1 MTGRWRLSGRSS
13 RVDASWR
20 IHAFEYEKEW
30 SRVTL
35 ELESRVNT
43 TRGASSRPLSVTPVA
58 MVKFLKVR
66 NESNARD
73 RVDAPRVGVGV
84 GVGVGRERGRRPRPI
99 GAVADR
105 RPSTLAR
112 DRGANGGA
120 RGARE
125 ARTNSREI
133 VLTRS
138 FLHHSPVRLSSCFKA
153 ATRARRRSSSRTSM
167 TAALRTRM
175 GTRSCA
181 VSPRSR
187 ARYESMRRVI
197 SSAYHAL
204 GLSTGRRGRAHA
216 RSMIH
221 RFRS

>member
-1 MTGRWRLSGRSS
+1 MRHGVYTRSNTRRMVEGDPRA
-13 RVDASWR
+13 RVEGERDARR
-20 IHAFEYEKEW
+20 I
-30 SRVTL
+30 
-35 ELESRVNT
+35 ES
-43 TRGASSRPLSVTPVA
+43 ASFCDVA

-73 RVDAPRVGVGV
+73 RVDRARRVGV

-125 ARTNSREI
+125 ARTNSKEI

-138 FLHHSPVRLSSCFKA
+138 ILHHSPVRLSSCFKA

>member
-73 RVDAPRVGVGV
+73 RVDA
-84 GVGVGRERGRRPRPI
+84 
-99 GAVADR
+99 VADR

-167 TAALRTRM
+167 TAALRTRT

-197 SSAYHAL
+197 SSAYHVL

>member
-1 MTGRWRLSGRSS
+1 MEVLSGRSS

-66 NESNARD
+66 DESNARD
-73 RVDAPRVGVGV
+73 RVDAPRV

-167 TAALRTRM
+167 TAAPRTRT

-204 GLSTGRRGRAHA
+204 GLSPGRRGRAHA

>member
-1 MTGRWRLSGRSS
+1 MEVLSGRSS

-66 NESNARD
+66 DESNARD
-73 RVDAPRVGVGV
+73 RVDAPRV

-167 TAALRTRM
+167 TAAPRTRT